1 MRAGS
6 NVKSVYDVGMSK
18 RAAAY
23 MRISEDRAKESFG
36 VGTQRKRITALIE
49 AKGWELV
56 REFTDNSVSASKARG
71 VGTAWADMLKAAKRA
86 EFDVIVAVDLDRLL
100 RQTADLVTLI
110 DTGAKVV
117 TVDGEIDLSTADG
130 EFRATMLTGIAR
142 FEVRRK
148 AERTKRANQQR
159 REQGVPVVSNK
170 ILGYTEDGLELIEN
184 EAVAVRKAFDDFLTG
199 VTLRQIGDDLTDAG
213 FRTSKGKRFFMRNA
227 RYMLEN
233 ARYAG
238 LIRHHAT
245 GNLYPGNFPAIVS
258 EDTWKAAVEKIK
270 DPTRRV
276 SPGNKHRWLL
286 SGIAH
291 CGRCGGQNMRVG
303 KTTTGE
309 PAYRCNDKA
318 HLSRKAE
325 PIDEYVN
332 AVIVARL
339 SMSDTASLFASPE
352 PGVDV
357 DQLRRDR
364 NVLQSRLDGLASL
377 LADGTLSKD
386 SVKAASA
393 DLRKQVNDIDTA
405 LDVTKDSLVA
415 EVADA
420 DDVESAWS
428 GLDIERQRLIMDA
441 LMTVTI
447 LPVGRG
453 GARAG
458 FKTESIQID
467 PK

>member
-1 MRAGS
+1 MS
-6 NVKSVYDVGMSK
+6 N

-23 MRISEDRAKESFG
+23 MRISEDRTGESFG

-56 REFTDNSVSASKARG
+56 QEYTDNSVSASKARG
-71 VGTAWADMLKAAKRA
+71 KGTAWADMLAAAKRG

-159 REQGVPVVSNK
+159 RESGVPIVSNR
-170 ILGYTEDGLELIEN
+170 ILGFTPDGLEVVED
-184 EAVAVRKAFDDFLTG
+184 EAEAVRKAFDDFLAG
-199 VTLRQIGDDLTDAG
+199 VTLRQLGNDLTNAG
-213 FRTSKGKRFFMRNA
+213 FRTSKGRPFYMRNT

-245 GNLYPGNFPAIVS
+245 GDLYPGNFPAIVP
-258 EDTWKAAVEKIK
+258 EDVWRAAVEKIHN
-270 DPTRRV
+270 PTRRV
-276 SPGNKHRWLL
+276 SPGNRPKWLL
-286 SGIAH
+286 SGIAF

-303 KTTTGE
+303 KTTTGQ

-325 PIDEYVN
+325 PIDEFVN
-332 AVIVARL
+332 AVVVARL
-339 SMSDTASLFASPE
+339 SRPDTAALFAPKGSV
-352 PGVDV
+352 VDV

-364 NVLQSRLDGLASL
+364 AVIQSRLDGLASL
-377 LADGTLSKD
+377 FADGVLTEASVRSK
-386 SVKAASA
+386 SA
-393 DLRKQVNDIDTA
+393 ELRKQLNDVDTQLSA
-405 LDVTKDSLVA
+405 SNDSPVS
-415 EVADA
+415 EIADA
-420 DDVESAWS
+420 DDVESAWWS
-428 GLDIERQRLIMDA
+428 LDIERRRLILDA

-453 GARAG
+453 GARGG
-458 FKTESIQID
+458 FKPESVRIE

>member
-1 MRAGS
+1 
-6 NVKSVYDVGMSK
+6 
-18 RAAAY
+18 
-23 MRISEDRAKESFG
+23 MRISEDKRGEEFG
-36 VGTQRKRITALIE
+36 INTQRRRISALIE
-49 AKGWELV
+49 AKGWTLANEYV
-56 REFTDNSVSASKARG
+56 DNSVSASKVRG
-71 VGTAWADMLKAAKRA
+71 KGTAWARMLDAAKRD
-86 EFDVIVAVDLDRLL
+86 EFDMIVAVDLDRLL

-159 REQGVPVVSNK
+159 RESGVPIAVSK
-170 ILGYTEDGLELIEN
+170 ILGYTPNGLEVIES
-184 EAVAVRKAFDDFLTG
+184 EAKHVRKAFDDFLAG
-199 VTLRQIGDDLTDAG
+199 VNLRQIGDDLTEAG
-213 FRTSKGKRFFMRNA
+213 MTTAKGSRYFMRNV

-245 GNLYPGNFPAIVS
+245 GDLYPGNFPAIVS
-258 EDTWKAAVEKIK
+258 EDVWRAAVDKIK
-270 DPTRRV
+270 DPARRV
-276 SPGNKHRWLL
+276 SPGNKPKWLL

-291 CGRCGGQNMRVG
+291 CGRCNGQNMRVG
-303 KTTTGE
+303 KTTNGE

-332 AVIVARL
+332 AVVIARL
-339 SMSDTASLFASPE
+339 SMPDTASLFAPE
-352 PGVDV
+352 TEDVDV
-357 DQLRRDR
+357 DGLRKER
-364 NVLQSRLDGLASL
+364 NVLQSRMDGLASL
-377 LADGTLSKD
+377 FADGVL
-386 SVKAASA
+386 SA
-393 DLRKQVNDIDTA
+393 DAVRSTSAELRKKINDIDTV
-405 LDVTKDSLVA
+405 LTSSESSIIT
-415 EVADA
+415 EVANSE
-420 DDVESAWS
+420 DVESAWW
-428 GLDIERQRLIMDA
+428 GLDIERRRLILDT
-441 LMTVTI
+441 LMRVTI

-453 GARAG
+453 GAQRG
-458 FKTESIQID
+458 FDPESVKIE